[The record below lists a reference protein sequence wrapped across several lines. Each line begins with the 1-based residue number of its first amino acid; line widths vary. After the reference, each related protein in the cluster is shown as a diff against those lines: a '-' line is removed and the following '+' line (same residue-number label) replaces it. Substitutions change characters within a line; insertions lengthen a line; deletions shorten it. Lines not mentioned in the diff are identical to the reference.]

1 MKKFCEHCGN
11 KYEVSMICIDLE
23 GNYLTYFC
31 SSKCLV
37 DYIKIAYGLS
47 SNWGLRMVEVP
58 VWSNGTL
65 ILIEVQDYG
74 MSIEALVNVIVIAFG
89 LIILIGLGILI
100 RRKICNRR
108 S

>member
-1 MKKFCEHCGN
+1 
-11 KYEVSMICIDLE
+11 
-23 GNYLTYFC
+23 
-31 SSKCLV
+31 
-37 DYIKIAYGLS
+37 
-47 SNWGLRMVEVP
+47 MVEVP

-100 RRKICNRR
+100 RRKMYD
-108 S
+108 